1 MALLESLRK
10 AFSLFVERISLEELN
25 PEKIKPLLEDFKIE
39 LVKND
44 VAYSV
49 AESICSEVAE
59 KLSGV
64 KVKRFED
71 IKPIVKNTLRQV
83 LLEKLSTR
91 LRKDLIETVKF
102 KLSAK
107 EPAVILFVGVN
118 GSGKTL
124 TVAKVARLLLKN
136 GFTVCIACSDTFRAG
151 AIEQAEILANRLG
164 IRSIKQSY
172 GSDAAAVAFDAI
184 QYAKAHGIDVVL
196 IDTAGRMQTKRNL
209 MEEMQKIAR
218 VAKPDLVMFVG
229 DSLTGN
235 DAVNQA
241 EEFMK
246 CLNIDLVVLT
256 KMDADAK
263 GGAAISI
270 STLIGRPIAYIGVGQ
285 TLDDLEPF
293 DPEKFIENILS

>member
-1 MALLESLRK
+1 
-10 AFSLFVERISLEELN
+10 
-25 PEKIKPLLEDFKIE
+25 
-39 LVKND
+39 
-44 VAYSV
+44 
-49 AESICSEVAE
+49 
-59 KLSGV
+59 
-64 KVKRFED
+64 
-71 IKPIVKNTLRQV
+71 
-83 LLEKLSTR
+83 
-91 LRKDLIETVKF
+91 
-102 KLSAK
+102 
-107 EPAVILFVGVN
+107 
-118 GSGKTL
+118 GKTL

-136 GFTVCIACSDTFRAG
+136 GFSVCIACSDTFRAG
-151 AIEQAEILANRLG
+151 AIEQAEILANKLG
-164 IRSIKQSY
+164 IRAIKQKY
-172 GSDAAAVAFDAI
+172 QSDAAAVAFDAI
-184 QYAKAHGIDVVL
+184 QYAKAHGINVVL

-218 VAKPDLVMFVG
+218 VAKPDLVVFVG

-263 GGAAISI
+263 GGSAISI
-270 STLIGRPIAYIGVGQ
+270 SALIDRPIAYIGVGQ

>member
-10 AFSLFVERISLEELN
+10 AFSLFVEKISLEELN

-49 AESICSEVAE
+49 AESICLEVAG

-64 KVKRFED
+64 KVNRFKD

-83 LLEKLSTR
+83 LLGKLSTR
-91 LRKDLIETVKF
+91 HHKHLIETVKF

-164 IRSIKQSY
+164 IRVIKQSY

-184 QYAKAHGIDVVL
+184 QYAKAHGINVVL

-209 MEEMQKIAR
+209 MEEMKKIAR
-218 VAKPDLVMFVG
+218 VAKPDLVVFVG

-246 CLNIDLVVLT
+246 YLNIDLVILT
-256 KMDADAK
+256 KMDANAK

-270 STLIGRPIAYIGVGQ
+270 STLIDRPIAYIGVGQ

-293 DPEKFIENILS
+293 DPEKFIENILP

>member
-1 MALLESLRK
+1 MYKL
-10 AFSLFVERISLEELN
+10 
-25 PEKIKPLLEDFKIE
+25 LLEDFKIE

-44 VAYSV
+44 VAYTV
-49 AESICSEVAE
+49 AENICSEVSE

-71 IKPIVKNTLRQV
+71 VKPTVKSTLRQV
-83 LLEKLSTR
+83 LLGKLSTR
-91 LRKDLIETVKF
+91 YRKDLIETVKF

-107 EPAVILFVGVN
+107 EPTVILFVGVN

-151 AIEQAEILANRLG
+151 AIEQAEILASRLG
-164 IRSIKQSY
+164 IRAIKQSY
-172 GSDAAAVAFDAI
+172 GSDAAAVAFDAV
-184 QYAKAHGIDVVL
+184 QYAKAHGINVVL

-218 VAKPDLVMFVG
+218 IAKPDLVVFVG

-270 STLIGRPIAYIGVGQ
+270 STLVDRPIAYVGVGQ

-293 DPEKFIENILS
+293 DPEKFIENILP

>member
-1 MALLESLRK
+1 MPLLESLRK
-10 AFSLFVERISLEELN
+10 AFSTLIERISLEELN
-25 PEKIKPLLEDFKIE
+25 SKKIDPLLEDFKME

-49 AESICSEVAE
+49 AESICSEVA
-59 KLSGV
+59 KRLSGV

-71 IKPIVKNTLRQV
+71 VKPTIKNTLKQV
-83 LLEKLSTR
+83 LLEKLSTKHR
-91 LRKDLIETVKF
+91 RDLVEAVRS
-102 KLSAK
+102 KLLEK
-107 EPAVILFVGVN
+107 RPVVILFVGIN

-136 GFTVCIACSDTFRAG
+136 GLTVCMACSDTFRAG

-164 IRSIKQSY
+164 IRAIRQNY

-184 QYAKAHGIDVVL
+184 QYAKAHGISVVL
-196 IDTAGRMQTKRNL
+196 IDTAGRMQTKKNL

-218 VAKPDLVMFVG
+218 VAKPDFIIFVG

-235 DAVNQA
+235 DAVNQI

-246 CLNIDLVVLT
+246 YLNIDLVILT

-270 STLIGRPIAYIGVGQ
+270 STLIDKPIAYIGIGQ
-285 TLDDLEPF
+285 SLDDLEPF
-293 DPEKFIENILS
+293 DPEKFVESILP